1 MKTMKERTFDTNY
14 DEAFDDFDS
23 RHYTFADSRNICHT
37 SETSKKKNEKEHGLV
52 QSKYYGMCTVFYTY
66 DSI

>member
-23 RHYTFADSRNICHT
+23 CHYTFAD
-37 SETSKKKNEKEHGLV
+37 
-52 QSKYYGMCTVFYTY
+52 
-66 DSI
+66 